1 MTGRASWRGAAC
13 QALHAKMHSMPT
25 IWQACQPFGKFDI
38 LRPGIDMLGMGLHA
52 KIPGLE
58 FEARVHNVY
67 MHVCVYI

>member
-1 MTGRASWRGAAC
+1 MPSIAC
-13 QALHAKMHSMPT
+13 QDAFHAKT